1 MNDSIELNS
10 VKEKIVGFYNNN
22 KKRINIIAAVF
33 VVLIGS
39 IYYLQG
45 IYMPSQEKMASKKFA
60 EVFYYF
66 KQDSIDIVLNG
77 NPSKNIVSAPSIAD
91 NYSST
96 NKGKE
101 AALIAGMAYLQKKDY
116 NKALKYLDMTD
127 ARDNIIAPSIISM
140 KAVCNSE
147 LGDIEEAASL
157 FEKAGMIS
165 ENDFSAT
172 YLKKAGIHY
181 EELENWKSA
190 LRVYNVIGETYST
203 TPEGT
208 SIQLDIARMKAKLGE
223 YNP

>member
-10 VKEKIVGFYNNN
+10 VKEKIVAFYNNN

-45 IYMPSQEKMASKKFA
+45 VYVPSQEKTASKKFA

-77 NPSKNIVSAPSIAD
+77 NPSKNVVSAPSIAD
-91 NYSST
+91 NYTST

-140 KAVCNSE
+140 KAVCHSE

-172 YLKKAGIHY
+172 YLKKAGIHF

>member
-1 MNDSIELNS
+1 MNDSFELNS
-10 VKEKIVGFYNNN
+10 VKENIVGYYNNN
-22 KKRINIIAAVF
+22 KKQINIIAAVI
-33 VVLIGS
+33 VVVVGA
-39 IYYLQG
+39 IYYFQG
-45 IYMPSQEKMASKKFA
+45 VYMPAQEKTASKKFA

-66 KQDSIDIVLNG
+66 KKDSIDIVLNG
-77 NPSKNIVSAPSIAD
+77 NPAKNVVSAPSIAD

-101 AALIAGMAYLQKKDY
+101 AAHLAGMAYLQKKEY
-116 NKALKYLDMTD
+116 KKALKYLDMTD
-127 ARDNIIAPSIISM
+127 ARDNIIAPSIINM
-140 KAVCNSE
+140 KAICYSE

-172 YLKKAGIHY
+172 YLKKAGIHF

-190 LRVYNVIGETYST
+190 LRVYNVIGELYST